1 METSDSDEPDKK
13 RPHLNNSDMARHPIP
28 SPENG
33 TVDATVLQYQNQKL
47 VQQLDVQRQELHDLE
62 DKIKE
67 LKQGQTSYDDSLITI
82 NQLWNQ
88 LDDDLIL
95 LGARAGA
102 GQSALEALKR
112 ADSSRGSVPTS
123 PTEEI
128 FLCRLFQKDSIGT
141 NGSEERLSYI
151 KESLLSRH
159 SSTLE
164 SMKLIDDTIQ
174 ILMAKIVSTDRSLH
188 ESSSAEDAI
197 IQLNKIDELM
207 KEEVNHLHVVI
218 EALHDKHKEYADM
231 IQNYSYTHSIDQS
244 EIKKIAGD
252 LEDSMAELE
261 ESRRKLVDLR
271 MQKDRLSGM
280 QTPVP
285 CNTNGSIQREN
296 TVDKTM
302 GLRDLKDSIEEAKI
316 LASDRL
322 SELEEAN
329 EDNLSLSKQ
338 LHDLQNELTGCK
350 YIYASRPYTLLND
363 QLPHWESEVERY
375 RALVDSLQVDQSMVA
390 RKEKELIIKSESI
403 HALRNPMDTVDSS
416 VEKLEHQLQQY
427 ISENNELEIKME
439 EAIQDS
445 ERKDI
450 KAEFQVMA
458 SALSKEIGMMTSQL
472 NRWKETGCEAV
483 SLQEEAQSLKS
494 LLDKK
499 TGEHKHLVD
508 ACSQQSAEIK
518 SLPARIER
526 LQRDRLET
534 QIFLDMIG
542 QRIYDNRD
550 MIEIKESEQRAN
562 SQAEV
567 LKNAFDE
574 HGLELR
580 IKAAKEAE
588 VACQQRLAD
597 AESELPDLTAKLDD
611 SEREVLELAEA
622 IKIKDGEAES
632 YISEIETIGQ
642 AYEDMQTQNQHLLQ
656 QVMERD
662 DYHIKLVSESVKM
675 KQSHTSLLSEK
686 QTLEKQL
693 QQVNSKVDSLKSRIA
708 HYEEQMNSCITH
720 ALKSTEEDRRLAINL
735 ENSKWELSNADKELK
750 CLKSLLS
757 SSEKE
762 YDQIHRKTEEIQ
774 EELDNERME
783 RKKLDEELVELNM
796 KITELT
802 IGSGEAAIKKL
813 EDEIK
818 DCKSILKCGVCFDR
832 PKEVVIVKCYHLFCN
847 PCIQRNLEIR
857 HRKCPGCGMAFG
869 QNDVRWEWVSMV
881 NLLQLARTRS
891 HMVDC
896 GGGSCLV
903 VFELG
908 GKDGR
913 DPAIA
918 LSP

>member
-13 RPHLNNSDMARHPIP
+13 RPHLNNNNNNSDMARHPNS

-47 VQQLDVQRQELHDLE
+47 VQQLEVQKQELHDLE
-62 DKIKE
+62 DKLKE
-67 LKQGQTSYDDSLITI
+67 LKQGQTSYDDFLITI

-95 LGARAGA
+95 LGARVGA
-102 GQSALEALKR
+102 GQSALEALQR
-112 ADSSRGSVPTS
+112 ADSFRGSVP
-123 PTEEI
+123 PCPAEEI
-128 FLCRLFQKDSIGT
+128 FLCRLFQTNSIGT
-141 NGSEERLSYI
+141 NDSEERASYI

-164 SMKLIDDTIQ
+164 FMKLVENTIQ
-174 ILMAKIVSTDRSLH
+174 SLMAKLVSIDQSLH
-188 ESSSAEDAI
+188 ETLSSEDAI
-197 IQLNKIDELM
+197 IQSNKIDELM
-207 KEEVNHLHVVI
+207 KEEANHLQVVI
-218 EALHDKHKEYADM
+218 EALHVKQKEYADM
-231 IQNYSYTHSIDQS
+231 IQSYSSTHSVDQA
-244 EIKKIAGD
+244 EIKKVSGE

-261 ESRRKLVDLR
+261 ESRRKLVNLK
-271 MQKDRLSGM
+271 MQKDRLSVV

-285 CNTNGSIQREN
+285 CNVNGSISPEK

-302 GLRDLKDSIEEAKI
+302 GLHDLKDSIEEAKI
-316 LASDRL
+316 LACDRL

-338 LHDLQNELTGCK
+338 LHDLQNELTDFK
-350 YIYASRPYTLLND
+350 YIYTSRPYTLLND
-363 QLPHWESEVERY
+363 QVPYWESEVERF
-375 RALVDSLQVDQSMVA
+375 RALVDSLQVDRSLLA
-390 RKEKELIIKSESI
+390 RKEKELIIKTESI
-403 HALRNPMDTVDSS
+403 NSLRNPMDTVDSTI
-416 VEKLEHQLQQY
+416 EKLEQQLQQY
-427 ISENNELEIKME
+427 INENNELEIKME
-439 EAIQDS
+439 EAVQDS

-472 NRWKETGCEAV
+472 NRWKETGSEAI

-494 LLDKK
+494 LVDKK
-499 TGEHKHLVD
+499 TSEHRDLVD
-508 ACSQQSAEIK
+508 TCSEQSAEIK
-518 SLPARIER
+518 SFQAHIER

-542 QRIYDNRD
+542 QRIYDDRD
-550 MIEIKESEQRAN
+550 IIEIKESEQRAR

-580 IKAAKEAE
+580 IKAAKETE
-588 VACQQRLAD
+588 VACQQRLSD
-597 AESELPDLTAKLDD
+597 AESEIADLSAKLDD
-611 SEREVLELAEA
+611 SEREVFELTEA

-662 DYHIKLVSESVKM
+662 DYNIKLVSESVKM

-693 QQVNSKVDSLKSRIA
+693 QQVNSTVDSLKSRIT
-708 HYEEQMNSCITH
+708 HYEEQMNSCITN
-720 ALKSTEEDRRLAINL
+720 ALKSTEEDRHLAINL

-762 YDQIHRKTEEIQ
+762 YDQIHRKMEDIQ
-774 EELDNERME
+774 EELDSERME
-783 RKKLDEELVELNM
+783 RKKLDEELAELNM
-796 KITELT
+796 QITELT
-802 IGSGEAAIKKL
+802 IGSGEAAIQKL

-869 QNDVRWEWVSMV
+869 QNDVRFV
-881 NLLQLARTRS
+881 
-891 HMVDC
+891 
-896 GGGSCLV
+896 
-903 VFELG
+903 
-908 GKDGR
+908 K
-913 DPAIA
+913 I
-918 LSP
+918 

>member
-1 METSDSDEPDKK
+1 METSDSDEPEKK
-13 RPHLNNSDMARHPIP
+13 RPHLNNSDMARHPNS

-47 VQQLDVQRQELHDLE
+47 VQQLDVQKQELHDLE

-67 LKQGQTSYDDSLITI
+67 LKQGQTSYDDFLITI

-102 GQSALEALKR
+102 GQSALEALQR
-112 ADSSRGSVPTS
+112 ADNSRGSVPLG
-123 PTEEI
+123 PAEEI
-128 FLCRLFQKDSIGT
+128 FLCRLFQADSIGV

-151 KESLLSRH
+151 TESLLFRH

-164 SMKLIDDTIQ
+164 LMKLIENTIQ
-174 ILMAKIVSTDRSLH
+174 ILMDKIVSIDQALH
-188 ESSSAEDAI
+188 ENSSAEDAI
-197 IQLNKIDELM
+197 IQSNKIDELM
-207 KEEVNHLHVVI
+207 KEEVNHLQVVV
-218 EALHDKHKEYADM
+218 EALHVKHKEYADM
-231 IQNYSYTHSIDQS
+231 IQSYSNTHSVDQS
-244 EIKKIAGD
+244 EIKKVAGD

-261 ESRRKLVDLR
+261 ESRRKLVNLK
-271 MQKDRLSGM
+271 MQKDKLPGV

-285 CNTNGSIQREN
+285 CNVNGSISPEI

-338 LHDLQNELTGCK
+338 LHDLQNELTDCK
-350 YIYASRPYTLLND
+350 YIYTSRPYTLLND
-363 QLPHWESEVERY
+363 QLPYWESEVERF
-375 RALVDSLQVDQSMVA
+375 RALVDSLQVDRSLVT
-390 RKEKELIIKSESI
+390 RKEKELVIKTESI
-403 HALRNPMDTVDSS
+403 NALRNPMDNVDSTI
-416 VEKLEHQLQQY
+416 EKLEQQLQQC
-427 ISENNELEIKME
+427 INENNELEIKME
-439 EAIQDS
+439 EAVQDS

-450 KAEFQVMA
+450 KDEFQVMA

-472 NRWKETGCEAV
+472 NRWKETGCEAL

-494 LLDKK
+494 LVDKK
-499 TGEHKHLVD
+499 TSEHKDLVD
-508 ACSQQSAEIK
+508 TCSEQSAEIK
-518 SLPARIER
+518 SLQAHIER

-550 MIEIKESEQRAN
+550 MIEIKESEQRAH

-567 LKNAFDE
+567 LKNAFEE

-580 IKAAKEAE
+580 IKAAKETEA
-588 VACQQRLAD
+588 ACQQRLSN
-597 AESELPDLTAKLDD
+597 AESEIADLSAKLVD
-611 SEREVLELAEA
+611 SEREVFELAEA

-662 DYHIKLVSESVKM
+662 DYNIKLVSESVKM

-693 QQVNSKVDSLKSRIA
+693 QQVNSTVDLLKSRIA

-720 ALKSTEEDRRLAINL
+720 ALKSTEEDRHLANNL
-735 ENSKWELSNADKELK
+735 ENSKWELSNADKEFK

-762 YDQIHRKTEEIQ
+762 YDQIHRKMEEIQ
-774 EELDNERME
+774 EELDNERMD
-783 RKKLDEELVELNM
+783 RKKLDEELAELNM

-802 IGSGEAAIKKL
+802 LGSGEAAIQKL

-869 QNDVRWEWVSMV
+869 QNDVRFV
-881 NLLQLARTRS
+881 
-891 HMVDC
+891 
-896 GGGSCLV
+896 
-903 VFELG
+903 
-908 GKDGR
+908 K
-913 DPAIA
+913 I
-918 LSP
+918 